1 MGFFFLLILRNGFD
15 LFLFLMFSAPQ
26 FGSFKLLD
34 RPTTFVNVS
43 SQRRCAVKPLNA
55 EPKRNGSVV
64 PLAATIAAP
73 GGFLFFF
80 YPGARKLT
88 C

>member
-1 MGFFFLLILRNGFD
+1 MKSNNNRPRRFALDPIIPVLLTVILLALASHYIDMFLDHLG
-15 LFLFLMFSAPQ
+15 
-26 FGSFKLLD
+26 
-34 RPTTFVNVS
+34 
-43 SQRRCAVKPLNA
+43 
-55 EPKRNGSVV
+55 V

-73 GGFLFFF
+73 GGFLFF

>member
-1 MGFFFLLILRNGFD
+1 MGLFLLILRNGFD
-15 LFLFLMFSAPQ
+15 LSYVLMFSAPQ

-55 EPKRNGSVV
+55 EPKRNDSIV
-64 PLAATIAAP
+64 PLAATISAP
-73 GGFLFFF
+73 GGFCFFI
-80 YPGARKLT
+80 RVLES
-88 C
+88 